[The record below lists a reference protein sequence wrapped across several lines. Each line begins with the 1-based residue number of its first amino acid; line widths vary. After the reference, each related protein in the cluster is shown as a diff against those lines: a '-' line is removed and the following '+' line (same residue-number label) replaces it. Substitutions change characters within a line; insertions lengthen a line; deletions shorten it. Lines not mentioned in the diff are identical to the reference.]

1 VSLQVAAAFGLLAIA
16 GVIAQSNT
24 PPVSHEYADVNG
36 VRLHYAKAG
45 RGPLMVFLH
54 GFPEFWYEW
63 KHQIAEF
70 SRDHTVAAPDM
81 RGYNL
86 SDKPPRVAD
95 YELDKLVDDVT
106 GLIRHFGREQ
116 AAIVGHD
123 WGAIVAWSVAE
134 KHPEAVWKLCAM
146 QVPPMKI
153 WKKNQTFKQFLAIWY
168 MFFFQIPGLPEWL
181 LSRNDFA
188 LPANGLKTSTAQ
200 KGVFIDADIAEYKK
214 SWRED
219 RALSSALN
227 YYRANILQRLFGGE
241 RADEN
246 IKVPTLFIYGEKDAV
261 ILPETV
267 KGIGNAI
274 DAPFS
279 EIRIPDAG
287 HWVQQEAAEIVN
299 DSLREFLA
307 E

>member
-1 VSLQVAAAFGLLAIA
+1 MSEIKFDYAQIG
-16 GVIAQSNT
+16 GVK
-24 PPVSHEYADVNG
+24 
-36 VRLHYAKAG
+36 LHYATAG
-45 RGPLMVFLH
+45 NGNKLVVLLH
-54 GFPEFWYEW
+54 GFPEFWYSW
-63 KHQIAEF
+63 RRQIIALSDEY
-70 SRDHTVAAPDM
+70 TVVAPDM
-81 RGYNL
+81 CGYTL
-86 SDKPPRVAD
+86 SDKPPRVGD
-95 YELDKLVDDVT
+95 YAIDKLVDDVT

-123 WGAIVAWSVAE
+123 WGAIVAWSVARNQ
-134 KHPEAVWKLCAM
+134 PEYVWKLCAM
-146 QVPPMKI
+146 QVPPAAI
-153 WKKNQTFKQFLAIWY
+153 WKKNQTFKQFLATWY
-168 MFFFQIPGLPEWL
+168 MFFFQIPALPEWL

-188 LPANGLKTSTAQ
+188 LLANGLKTSTIE
-200 KGVFIDADIAEYKK
+200 KDIFTDGDIDEYKK

-241 RADEN
+241 SADEK

-267 KGIGNAI
+267 EGIGDVI
-274 DAPFS
+274 DAPYS
-279 EIRIPDAG
+279 QIRIPDAG
-287 HWVQQEAAEIVN
+287 HWVQQEAAEIVT